1 MHPYQRW
8 RLPRLESPAKACEQL
23 IQWTP
28 LYPCFVKKWP
38 FPFWISKHGEIHDKT
53 NPKSSF
59 HGFLFGFALCHFF
72 SPVLA
77 GIGSSIKRVEK
88 LVDMLKQK
96 MKGLFQ
102 VQSLISNEQTQ
113 LKVQVNKG
121 GERIVR
127 EYWDPKTEDL
137 VSKLPKL
144 SMKFWGSCQKTRI
157 FYDQAD
163 R

>member
-1 MHPYQRW
+1 MALSILDFKTWKSITKRNF
-8 RLPRLESPAKACEQL
+8 KAVSTYFCL
-23 IQWTP
+23 DLHSAI
-28 LYPCFVKKWP
+28 
-38 FPFWISKHGEIHDKT
+38 
-53 NPKSSF
+53 
-59 HGFLFGFALCHFF
+59 F
-72 SPVLA
+72 SVLA

-127 EYWDPKTEDL
+127 EYWDPKSEDL
-137 VSKLPKL
+137 VSELQKL
-144 SMKFWGSCQKTRI
+144 SLMC
-157 FYDQAD
+157 
-163 R
+163 

>member
-1 MHPYQRW
+1 MP
-8 RLPRLESPAKACEQL
+8 
-23 IQWTP
+23 
-28 LYPCFVKKWP
+28 
-38 FPFWISKHGEIHDKT
+38 
-53 NPKSSF
+53 
-59 HGFLFGFALCHFF
+59 FF

-88 LVDMLKQK
+88 LVGMLKQK

-127 EYWDPKTEDL
+127 EYWDPKSEDL
-137 VSKLPKL
+137 VSKAAEFDVLGKL
-144 SMKFWGSCQKTRI
+144 
-157 FYDQAD
+157 
-163 R
+163 

>member
-1 MHPYQRW
+1 MTKQIP
-8 RLPRLESPAKACEQL
+8 KAVSTDLCL
-23 IQWTP
+23 D
-28 LYPCFVKKWP
+28 L
-38 FPFWISKHGEIHDKT
+38 H
-53 NPKSSF
+53 
-59 HGFLFGFALCHFF
+59 FAIFF
-72 SPVLA
+72 SVLA

-127 EYWDPKTEDL
+127 EYWDPKSEDL
-137 VSKLPKL
+137 VSKAAEFVNDVLGML
-144 SMKFWGSCQKTRI
+144 
-157 FYDQAD
+157 
-163 R
+163 